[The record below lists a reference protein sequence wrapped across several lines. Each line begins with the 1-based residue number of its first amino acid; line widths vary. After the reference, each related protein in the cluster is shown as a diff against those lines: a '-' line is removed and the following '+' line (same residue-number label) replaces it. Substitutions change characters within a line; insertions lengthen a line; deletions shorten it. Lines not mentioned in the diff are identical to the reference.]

1 MLTCLSC
8 LVVSER
14 RYDCL
19 SDVVSNHRMIEIV
32 LEKSVDSGIMSPIC
46 LMLRN
51 EQQAAH
57 SRESEG
63 CCFDPLEIN
72 HGG

>member
-1 MLTCLSC
+1 MLTCVSC
-8 LVVSER
+8 LVVSKH

-63 CCFDPLEIN
+63 GCFEVN

>member
-1 MLTCLSC
+1 
-8 LVVSER
+8 
-14 RYDCL
+14 
-19 SDVVSNHRMIEIV
+19 MIEIV
-32 LEKSVDSGIMSPIC
+32 LVKSVDSGIMSPIC

-57 SRESEG
+57 SRESAG
-63 CCFDPLEIN
+63 CCFDPLEVN